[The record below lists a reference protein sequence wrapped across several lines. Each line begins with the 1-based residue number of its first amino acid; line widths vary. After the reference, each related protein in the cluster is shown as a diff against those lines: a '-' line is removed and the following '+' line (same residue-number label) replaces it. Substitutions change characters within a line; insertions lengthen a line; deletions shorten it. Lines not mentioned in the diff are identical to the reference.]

1 MLKRL
6 SNSLWFGNA
15 EGRPLVRPAVRLCMA
30 TVFWA
35 LIIAAIAING
45 VIWPPTGTWPLALV
59 ATAMG
64 LVTLVGAGLIL
75 LPSLRSRLLLPG
87 TASKELVGRLPIPV
101 LVCASL
107 FAFLL
112 FQALDAGGEDP
123 GEARLTTAN
132 ARCAVIFAQM
142 AGFTNKPDN
151 KQSYMRDLEIHAA
164 LGAALSGPVE
174 FRRAFD
180 QAAARLRA
188 DLESFSDRDA
198 KLKYLMNVVDDC
210 ASVSGKGL
218 RVLDELRNGARRAR

>member
-1 MLKRL
+1 
-6 SNSLWFGNA
+6 
-15 EGRPLVRPAVRLCMA
+15 MA

-64 LVTLVGAGLIL
+64 LVT
-75 LPSLRSRLLLPG
+75 
-87 TASKELVGRLPIPV
+87 LVGRLPIPV